1 MTNKKLILTSCLVL
15 AIALAGCGAKDE
27 KVETPEVAVEQ
38 DDSTIKQSEL
48 DAAALADTMDS
59 TADIVQES
67 ADTNE
72 ASEEQVEETVETTE
86 EQVVENTEEQVE
98 TVDAEEYL
106 SDKKIA
112 LNKDEMKKLGNGQ
125 DFLNTHLKNTT
136 WKVYC
141 MEENNE
147 YEYVSDSSAT
157 ITLVLADKATLDF
170 KSDSAGSMNAELD
183 IVADDNNIKIE
194 SAGEYIDVESYLDNN
209 GIQWLTLSD
218 YSSTMWL
225 YKDTTD

>member
-1 MTNKKLILTSCLVL
+1 
-15 AIALAGCGAKDE
+15 
-27 KVETPEVAVEQ
+27 
-38 DDSTIKQSEL
+38 
-48 DAAALADTMDS
+48 
-59 TADIVQES
+59 
-67 ADTNE
+67 
-72 ASEEQVEETVETTE
+72 
-86 EQVVENTEEQVE
+86 
-98 TVDAEEYL
+98 
-106 SDKKIA
+106 
-112 LNKDEMKKLGNGQ
+112 MKRLGNGQ
-125 DFLNTHLKNTT
+125 DFLNTHLKDTT

-147 YEYVSDSSAT
+147 YEYVSDTSAT

-225 YKDTTD
+225 YKYTTD